1 MLLSGKN
8 IEQHLTTSEF
18 SKTNQ
23 VGIDLSV
30 KKIEKIFKGGQV
42 LKDRTVISSENY
54 YELLPSENK
63 EGRMTWKLIEGAY
76 ALTFNEK
83 VTIPPNYTGFI
94 LHRSSIMRSGGMIV
108 SAIWDPGFTT
118 GDNDMGTTLF
128 VHVPIE
134 IEKDARVAQFYMMSN
149 ETVDELYNGQF
160 QNKTNY

>member
-8 IEQHLTTSEF
+8 IEQHLVTSEF

-30 KKIEKIFKGGQV
+30 KKIEKIYKGGQV
-42 LKDRTVISSENY
+42 LKDKTVLYPENY
-54 YELLPSENK
+54 YEILPSENI
-63 EGRMTWKLIEGAY
+63 EGRLTWKLIEGVY

-83 VTIPPNYTGFI
+83 VNIPPTHTGFI
-94 LHRSSIMRSGGMIV
+94 LHRSSIMRMGGMLV

-118 GDNDMGTTLF
+118 GNNEMGTTLF

-134 IEKDARVAQFYMMSN
+134 IEQGARVAQFYMLSN

>member
-8 IEQHLTTSEF
+8 ITQHLVTSEF

-30 KKIEKIFKGGQV
+30 KKIEKIYKGGQV
-42 LKDRTVISSENY
+42 LKDKTVLSSENY
-54 YELLPSENK
+54 YEVLPNENR
-63 EGRMTWKLIEGAY
+63 EGRLTWKLIEGVY

-83 VTIPPNYTGFI
+83 VSIPPTHTGFI
-94 LHRSSIMRSGGMIV
+94 VSRSSIYRMGSHIN
-108 SAIWDPGFTT
+108 SPIWDPGFTT
-118 GDNDMGTTLF
+118 GDNEMGTTMV
-128 VHVPIE
+128 VHIPIE
-134 IEKDARVAQFYMMSN
+134 IEQDARVAQFYMLSN

>member
-8 IEQHLTTSEF
+8 IEQHLVTSEF

-42 LKDRTVISSENY
+42 LKDRTVIDSKNY
-54 YELLPSENK
+54 YEILPTEDR
-63 EGRMTWKLIEGAY
+63 EGRIIWRLIEGAY

-94 LHRSSIMRSGGMIV
+94 VSRSSIYRMGSHV
-108 SAIWDPGFTT
+108 NSPIWDPGFTT
-118 GDNDMGTTLF
+118 GDNDMGTTMI

-149 ETVDELYNGQF
+149 EMVDELYNGQF